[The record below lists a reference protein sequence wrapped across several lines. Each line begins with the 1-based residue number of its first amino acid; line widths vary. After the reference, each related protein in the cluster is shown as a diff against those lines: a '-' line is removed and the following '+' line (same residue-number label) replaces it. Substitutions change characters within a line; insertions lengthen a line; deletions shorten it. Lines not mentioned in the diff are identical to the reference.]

1 MSSEMTESNTAMQSA
16 PTRKPVNPRTGYYFA
31 ALNAVISGVAIYV
44 NSQGVKSFS
53 DSTLYTAMKN
63 AVVGICVLIPLFVLA
78 GSRTELRRLNRR
90 QVALLV
96 VVALIGGSVAYA
108 LSFRGLQISTPVTAA
123 LVDHTQFLYVAI
135 FAAILLRERF
145 GPAIWLA
152 LVVLF
157 VGLSFGIRVN
167 AVRWDSGVPLLLAAT
182 LLFAFDFIVIK
193 FLLRSVSMLT
203 VMIFKMSLGSALLL
217 GYLAATG
224 RLSAIAHLNA
234 TQWGY
239 VLVTGLILLAF
250 TVTSIAGLRHAS
262 ATAVIAIGAGS
273 PIITTLLVVY
283 TRHTPVST
291 ATLFGLALVL
301 VAILIIFTLGQ
312 RHEMRAAQTRQPAEQ
327 EAAVI

>member
-1 MSSEMTESNTAMQSA
+1 MSSEMTDANTALQSA
-16 PTRKPVNPRTGYYFA
+16 PARKPVNPRTGYYFA

-152 LVVLF
+152 LVVL
-157 VGLSFGIRVN
+157 L
-167 AVRWDSGVPLLLAAT
+167 WDFPSASG
-182 LLFAFDFIVIK
+182 
-193 FLLRSVSMLT
+193 
-203 VMIFKMSLGSALLL
+203 
-217 GYLAATG
+217 
-224 RLSAIAHLNA
+224 
-234 TQWGY
+234 
-239 VLVTGLILLAF
+239 
-250 TVTSIAGLRHAS
+250 
-262 ATAVIAIGAGS
+262 
-273 PIITTLLVVY
+273 
-283 TRHTPVST
+283 
-291 ATLFGLALVL
+291 
-301 VAILIIFTLGQ
+301 
-312 RHEMRAAQTRQPAEQ
+312 
-327 EAAVI
+327 